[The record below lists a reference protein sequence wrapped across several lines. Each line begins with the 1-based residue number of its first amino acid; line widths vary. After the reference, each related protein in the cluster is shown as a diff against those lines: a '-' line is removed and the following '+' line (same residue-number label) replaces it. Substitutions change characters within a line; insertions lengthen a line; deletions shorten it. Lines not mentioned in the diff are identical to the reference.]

1 MNPEGLVVT
10 GRFGEYLEE
19 LRETWPPRPDLY
31 EKYVQ
36 PDAPVRVESIRFSTI
51 T

>member
-1 MNPEGLVVT
+1 MAVEGLVVT

-19 LRETWPPRPDLY
+19 LRETWPPRPELY
-31 EKYVQ
+31 EKHVS
-36 PDAPVRVESIRFSTI
+36 PVAQRDEPSFSVPTR